1 MNELAKKKKKGFTLI
16 ELIAV
21 IAIIGILA
29 AVLVP
34 KVVGYMNDAKRSKVI
49 AQCRTFVMAV
59 ETYNGK
65 EENPIASVNLVPV
78 VGLADAVVTPDSLEE
93 VTLKDLKDAIESP
106 ASGIDYSQYFDLG
119 SLDALSDDVTYGK
132 AKMATD
138 GKDSEGNKKIV
149 DVTTL
154 PWSGVFEGEKAN

>member
-1 MNELAKKKKKGFTLI
+1 
-16 ELIAV
+16 
-21 IAIIGILA
+21 
-29 AVLVP
+29 
-34 KVVGYMNDAKRSKVI
+34 MNDAKRSKVV

-65 EENPIASVNLVPV
+65 EENPIASVDLVPV
-78 VGLADAVVTPDSLEE
+78 VGLTGGVAVEAPAETPGSLDE
-93 VTLKDLKDAIESP
+93 VKLSDLKSAVESP
-106 ASGIDYSQYFDLG
+106 ESGIDYSEYFDLD